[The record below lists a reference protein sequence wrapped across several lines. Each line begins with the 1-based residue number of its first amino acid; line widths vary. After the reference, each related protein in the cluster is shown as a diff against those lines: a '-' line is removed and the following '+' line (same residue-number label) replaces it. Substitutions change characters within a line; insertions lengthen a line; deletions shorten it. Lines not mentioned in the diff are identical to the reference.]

1 MPSSADYVDNAPPAF
16 CSTAVPQRDAEATG
30 KGVGGERSVA
40 DLQGSSEGET
50 YAEGNGP
57 EHAAHISPPAAPPR
71 PFDGLRLAASC
82 LPVHLGIRY
91 DGGAGPSVCIRGYET
106 SYI

>member
-57 EHAAHISPPAAPPR
+57 EHAVRAR
-71 PFDGLRLAASC
+71 DVRDGEK
-82 LPVHLGIRY
+82 
-91 DGGAGPSVCIRGYET
+91 GAGET
-106 SYI
+106 DAQEERIYWNILSFR